1 MQVPD
6 WKVLPSH
13 RIDCLVTL
21 DTNKEKCAQLSGFFE
36 HGDVALKEFVTAARE
51 ETKAVVYLVKHVP
64 SAVHV
69 AAECQ
74 SVAVECGVIDVLV
87 IT

>member
-1 MQVPD
+1 M
-6 WKVLPSH
+6 
-13 RIDCLVTL
+13 
-21 DTNKEKCAQLSGFFE
+21 
-36 HGDVALKEFVTAARE
+36 ALKEFVTAARK
-51 ETKAVVYLVKHVP
+51 ETKAVLYLVKHVP